1 MLYKGYDF
9 FPHHKK
15 WNILGWRNL
24 CVGASV
30 AFMMLSVVMLG
41 TRGLNYG
48 VDFKGG
54 TLFEIQAASGQ
65 LDIAGIRNKL
75 NHLNIGDVQVQGVGV
90 QGTEALV
97 RVGQQ
102 ANEKVQLEAAAKVR
116 AALGDGVNFRRTE
129 TVGPTVSSELF
140 WTGTTAVVLS
150 LFGILVYVWF
160 RFEWQFA
167 VAGIA
172 ALFHDVLVTA
182 GMFSILWYEFD
193 LATVA
198 ALLTLAGY
206 SINDTV
212 VTFDRVREN
221 LRKYKR
227 TPLEDLLNNSVN
239 ETLSRTIMTA
249 GSTFLAVLALWLFGT
264 EAIQGFAFAML
275 FGVIIGTYSSIY
287 VAAPLILWLGVSR
300 ESFSGARDP
309 AAASVSAGAGARAP
323 KSGSKP

>member
-9 FPHHKK
+9 FPHDKK

-24 CVGASV
+24 FVGLSV
-30 AFMMLSVVMLG
+30 AMMLLSVGLLVF
-41 TRGLNYG
+41 RGLNYG

-54 TLFEIQAASGQ
+54 TLFEVQAKSGSV
-65 LDIAGIRNKL
+65 DIAALRTRL
-75 NHLNIGDVQVQGVGV
+75 NGLGLGDVQVQSAGIKGD
-90 QGTEALV
+90 EALV
-97 RVGQQ
+97 RIGLQS
-102 ANEKVQLEAAAKVR
+102 NEKAQAEAASKVR
-116 AALGDGVNFRRTE
+116 AALGEGLTVRRSE

-140 WTGTTAVVLS
+140 WTGSIAVLLS
-150 LFGILVYVWF
+150 LLGIMVYVWF

-172 ALFHDVLVTA
+172 ALFHDVLITV
-182 GMFSILWYEFD
+182 GIFSLKWDEFD

-221 LRKYKR
+221 MRKYKR
-227 TPLEDLLNNSVN
+227 MPMEELLNNSVN

-275 FGVIIGTYSSIY
+275 FGVVIGTYSSVF
-287 VAAPLILWLGVSR
+287 VAAPIVLWLGLDR
-300 ESFSGARDP
+300 EAFGGKDKTGP
-309 AAASVSAGAGARAP
+309 AVSANA
-323 KSGSKP
+323 KSKA

>member
-9 FPHHKK
+9 FPHDRK
-15 WNILGWRNL
+15 WNFLGPRTIF
-24 CVGASV
+24 VGASV
-30 AFMMLSVVMLG
+30 AVMLLSVLLLAA
-41 TRGLNYG
+41 RGLNYG

-54 TLFEIQAASGQ
+54 TLFEVQASSGKLDIGQ
-65 LDIAGIRNKL
+65 LRARL
-75 NHLNIGDVQVQGVGV
+75 NALGLGDVQVQGVGLK
-90 QGTEALV
+90 GDEALV
-97 RVGQQ
+97 RIGQQ
-102 ANEKVQLEAAAKVR
+102 ADERAQVAAANKVR
-116 AALGDGVNFRRTE
+116 GALGEGLNVRRTE

-140 WTGTTAVVLS
+140 WTGLWAILLS
-150 LFGILVYVWF
+150 LLGIMVYVWF

-167 VAGIA
+167 VAGIF
-172 ALFHDVLVTA
+172 ALFHDVLITVGVFA
-182 GMFSILWYEFD
+182 LRWDEFD

-227 TPLEDLLNNSVN
+227 MPLEELLNNSVN

-275 FGVIIGTYSSIY
+275 FGVVIGTYSSIF
-287 VAAPLILWLGVSR
+287 VAAPIVLWLGLNR
-300 ESFSGARDP
+300 ESFGGARDP
-309 AAASVSAGAGARAP
+309 AAKTVAAAG
-323 KSGSKP
+323 SGPAAKTKA